1 MSSTPCTHK
10 RRYRQYRI
18 KCDECQSEMNTDYQD
33 IHTKNAH
40 NGKKIKFSPV
50 VDPSQ
55 NQLHSFFTRTGTS
68 TRGSDV
74 SEDTVEE
81 DSNRFSKDCT
91 ALPEKSIE
99 IQSISHPSVIHKP
112 VTELRDK
119 PKTSNANIDQDQA
132 GQPDVLATEQ
142 QQQRIDDLNNLD
154 QEMVCVPPAGT
165 NMVSGNPDTDN
176 FKFESDITE
185 RPLVFNTDTSC

>member
-1 MSSTPCTHK
+1 MYTLF
-10 RRYRQYRI
+10 YRQYRI
-18 KCDECQSEMNTDYQD
+18 KCDECQSEMNTDYRD

-50 VDPSQ
+50 VEPSQ
-55 NQLHSFFTRTGTS
+55 IQLHSFFTRTGTSANTGQSLATMTSSS

-99 IQSISHPSVIHKP
+99 IQPISHPSVVHKP

-119 PKTSNANIDQDQA
+119 SKTSNANIDQDQA
-132 GQPDVLATEQ
+132 GEPDVLATATEHS
-142 QQQRIDDLNNLD
+142 N
-154 QEMVCVPPAGT
+154 T
-165 NMVSGNPDTDN
+165 NGLT
-176 FKFESDITE
+176 I
-185 RPLVFNTDTSC
+185 